1 MRLLGIITLIF
12 FIASC
17 GGGKKP
23 SEEDFL
29 KTLESTEPAAPSVD
43 VETINAVLQQIPSPI
58 EISMMLK
65 ESGQNYDIGLLN
77 SPENLPKYNTNF
89 QKAMNLGIYGTDLG
103 YTNIYEQNQDGIA
116 YMGGI
121 KDLADELSIGQFFDI
136 ETISRLATN
145 SKNLDSLLLITTQNF
160 NSINAYLQNQGRSNL
175 SVLLLMGGWLEAM
188 HITCQVADRAPENKM
203 LRDAIGEQQVVT
215 ESLKLLMDL
224 YAEDP
229 TMKDLGESLAPLWDE
244 FAKIE
249 ITIEKGETTY
259 EVIDGVMMIN
269 DNSTSTVHI
278 SEENVDTITK
288 LISDIRAKIIG

>member
-12 FIASC
+12 FISSC
-17 GGGKKP
+17 GGEKKP
-23 SEEDFL
+23 SEEEFL
-29 KTLESTEPAAPSVD
+29 KSLEETEPAAPSVD

-65 ESGQNYDIGLLN
+65 ESGQNYDAALLN
-77 SPENLPKYNTNF
+77 STENLSKYNTNF

-103 YTNIYEQNQDGIA
+103 YTNIYEQNQDGLA
-116 YMGGI
+116 YMANI
-121 KDLADELSIGQFFDI
+121 KELADDLSIGQFFDI
-136 ETISRLATN
+136 ESITRLATN

-160 NSINAYLQNQGRSNL
+160 NSINGYLQNQGRSNL
-175 SVLLLMGGWLEAM
+175 SVFLLMGGWLEAM
-188 HITCQVADRAPENKM
+188 HITCQIAQRAPENQM

-229 TMKDLGESLAPLWDE
+229 SMTDLRESLMPLWDE
-244 FAKIE
+244 YSKIE
-249 ITIEKGETTY
+249 IVIEKGETTY
-259 EVIDGVMMIN
+259 EVIDGVMVIN

-278 SEENVDTITK
+278 TDENVENITG
-288 LISDIRAKIIG
+288 LIANIRSNIIG